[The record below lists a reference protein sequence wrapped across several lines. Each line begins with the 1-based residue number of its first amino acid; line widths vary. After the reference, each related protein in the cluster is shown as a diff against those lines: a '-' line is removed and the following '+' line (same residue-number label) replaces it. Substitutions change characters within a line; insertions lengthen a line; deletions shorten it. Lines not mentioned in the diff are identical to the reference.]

1 MRNQQLG
8 VGLIEVL
15 IALFILA
22 IGVIGF
28 ALLQLRAIDASREA
42 MNKMQAMNLARDL
55 SEKIRANASQYSEYA
70 RRLNAESPSASVK
83 AYVQLGATNPC
94 PILAQFTAYDVAQI
108 IRQANQLAM
117 KIKMPNCQLTHAGQD
132 RRCIYVAWGETKAI
146 DSGSDPNA
154 CTNGGSYLPQ
164 AQCIVMELY

>member
-8 VGLIEVL
+8 VGLIEIM

-22 IGVIGF
+22 IGIIGF
-28 ALLQLRAIDASREA
+28 TLLQLRAIDASHEA

-70 RRLNAESPSASVK
+70 SRINAESLSTSVK
-83 AYVQLGATNPC
+83 ACVQVGAINPC
-94 PILAQFTAYDVAQI
+94 PNLAQFTAYDVAQMI
-108 IRQANQLAM
+108 SQANQLAM
-117 KIKMPNCQLTHAGQD
+117 KIKMPNCQLTHANQD
-132 RRCIYVAWGETKAI
+132 RKCIYVAWGETQAI
-146 DSGSDPNA
+146 DSGSDPDA